1 MNLRKLH
8 QLARDY
14 KSYSD
19 FKSKVDKHFNG
30 TPETVVDNSVYKLVK
45 CKVEASEGI
54 NVDGSYYLKNRVVE
68 YKNERL

>member
-1 MNLRKLH
+1 MELRKLH

-45 CKVEASEGI
+45 FEVEASAGI
-54 NVDGSYYLKNRVVE
+54 NADGSYYLKNRLVE
-68 YKNERL
+68 CKNDRL